1 MKKNEKGITLIQV
14 VIAVVM
20 LTLIASFAVL
30 NSNDTAV
37 ETRIAK
43 AYNEIIEV
51 KKAVIELKMLDE
63 DELKMVLSGDKID
76 SLDEYPNLA
85 SYNKPDQEYY
95 VLKFENEDKK
105 DILLD
110 TLELRNIENNYIVN
124 IKDIENIEV
133 FFEKG
138 VRVRN
143 EVFYS
148 DDEIIEKYKN
158 IFAEE

>member
-20 LTLIASFAVL
+20 ITLIASFAVL

-51 KKAVIELKMLDE
+51 KKAIIELKMLDE
-63 DELKMVLSGDKID
+63 DELKIVLSGDKLEN
-76 SLDEYPNLA
+76 LDGYTNLS

-95 VLKFENEDKK
+95 ILEFENNDKK
-105 DILLD
+105 DMLLD

-124 IKDIENIEV
+124 IKDIENIEI
-133 FFEKG
+133 FLEKG
-138 VRVRN
+138 VKVRN

-158 IFAEE
+158 IFAAE